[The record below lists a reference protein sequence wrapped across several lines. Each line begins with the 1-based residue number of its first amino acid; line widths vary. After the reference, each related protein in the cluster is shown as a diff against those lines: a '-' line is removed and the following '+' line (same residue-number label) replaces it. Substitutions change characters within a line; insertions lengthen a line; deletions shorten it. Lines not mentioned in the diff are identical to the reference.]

1 MSQALVVDLERG
13 ENVLEAKTIIK
24 NKRGSCPVPFPCPCP
39 LGLPF
44 LPCIPCILPLLRP
57 IIIFGLGILALI
69 GYIIFVYG
77 FNNGCWD
84 PNNANCNLNN
94 IQVVGNSL
102 KHAARVY
109 MGSDAISKN

>member
-1 MSQALVVDLERG
+1 MSQDLKVVDLERG
-13 ENVLEAKTIIK
+13 ENVLDAKTIIK

-44 LPCIPCILPLLRP
+44 LPCLPCILPLLIP
-57 IIIFGLGILALI
+57 IIIFGLAILAFI

-77 FNNGCWD
+77 FNNGCWN
-84 PNNANCNLNN
+84 PNDTSCDNVQLVA
-94 IQVVGNSL
+94 NSL

-109 MGSDAISKN
+109 MDTDAISKN